1 MAHPS
6 LIACHECD
14 LLQHPAPVP
23 PRGAAKCARC
33 NALLYRVP
41 GERGIENAFAVLI
54 AALILF
60 VVANIYPILSMELQG
75 QRVDATIL
83 GGVRELN
90 QGGMPAIAAIVF
102 LTGFL
107 FPLANLLGML
117 AVLLP
122 FVRRRRPRYLAT
134 LLRGVMMVRPW
145 SMIEVFMLGVF
156 VSMVKLA
163 HLAHVVPGL
172 AMAAFV
178 LLIVLLASAA
188 TVIDPQYLW
197 SRWESLE

>member
-1 MAHPS
+1 MVTTS

-14 LLQHPAPVP
+14 LLQRPAPVP
-23 PRGAAKCARC
+23 PKGAAKCARC

-41 GERGIENAFAVLI
+41 GERGIENAFAVLL

-60 VVANIYPILSMELQG
+60 VVANVYPILTMELQG

-83 GGVRELN
+83 GGVRALQ
-90 QGGMPAIAAIVF
+90 QGGMPEIAVVVF

-107 FPLANLLGML
+107 SPLLYLLGML

-122 FVRRRRPRYLAT
+122 FVRHRRPRYLAT
-134 LLRGVMMVRPW
+134 LLRGVMVVRPW

-172 AMAAFV
+172 AMAAFI
-178 LLIVLLASAA
+178 LLIVFLAWAA
-188 TVIDPQYLW
+188 TVIDPHYLW
-197 SRWESLE
+197 SRWENLE

>member
-1 MAHPS
+1 MTPSS

-14 LLQHPAPVP
+14 LLQRPAPVP
-23 PRGAAKCARC
+23 PKGAAKCVRC

-41 GERGIENAFAVLI
+41 SERGIENAFAVLVS
-54 AALILF
+54 ALILF
-60 VVANIYPILSMELQG
+60 VVANVHPILSMELQG
-75 QRVDATIL
+75 QRVDATVL
-83 GGVRELN
+83 GGVRELH
-90 QGGMPAIAAIVF
+90 QGGMPAIAVIVF

-107 FPLANLLGML
+107 FPLVNILGML

-122 FVRRRRPRYLAT
+122 FVRHRRPRYLAT

-145 SMIEVFMLGVF
+145 SMVEVFMLGVF

-172 AMAAFV
+172 SMAAFI
-178 LLIVLLASAA
+178 LLIVLLAWGA
-188 TVIDPQYLW
+188 TVIDPHYLW
-197 SRWESLE
+197 ARWEKLE